1 MIINSEFTDF
11 IGVFDLDLRDDH
23 IDKFIDYYK
32 TCEKYKVSH
41 TRNITHTH
49 ADKDRTYAGH
59 IQDNLVAVGPD
70 PASYR
75 HKHDVGPT
83 VYRMV
88 NHKAGEMSTLYNDI
102 IRECWQQY
110 SNKYFTLQVL
120 EVETYNANIQRTLPG
135 QGYHTWHYE
144 NDFRSRAALPRVLA
158 SMMYLNDVDD
168 GGETEFLYQSKRFS
182 PKKGRVLL
190 WPAQF
195 THTHRGNPPLSGEKY
210 IITSWIE
217 TSSSVIDI

>member
-11 IGVFDLDLRDDH
+11 IGVFDLDIRDDH
-23 IDKFIDYYK
+23 LDKFIDFYK
-32 TCEKYKVSH
+32 TCEKYKVSF

-49 ADKDRTYAGH
+49 ADTKKTYAGH

-70 PASYR
+70 PASYH
-75 HKHDVGPT
+75 HKQEVGPT
-83 VYRMV
+83 VFRMV
-88 NHKAGEMSTLYNDI
+88 NHKAGEMCTLYNDI

-110 SNKYFTLQVL
+110 SDKYFSLQVL

-135 QGYHTWHYE
+135 EGYHTWHCE
-144 NDFRSRAALPRVLA
+144 NDCRSREALPRVLA

-217 TSSSVIDI
+217 TSSSMMNI

>member
-1 MIINSEFTDF
+1 MVINSEFVDY
-11 IGVFDLDLRDDH
+11 IGVFDLDLRDDM
-23 IDKFIDYYK
+23 IDKFIDYFK

-41 TRNITHTH
+41 SRNVLHGH
-49 ADKDRTYAGH
+49 SNKDRTYAGH
-59 IQDNLVAVGPD
+59 IQDSLVAVGPD
-70 PASYR
+70 PASF
-75 HKHDVGPT
+75 HPKSDVGPT

-88 NHKAGEMSTLYNDI
+88 NHKSGELCTLYNEI
-102 IRECWQQY
+102 ISECWEHY
-110 SNKYFTLQVL
+110 SNKYFTLLSL

-135 QGYHTWHYE
+135 QGYHTWHAE
-144 NDFRSRAALPRVLA
+144 NDFKTRASLPRVLA
-158 SMMYLNDVDD
+158 TMMYLNDVDD

-195 THTHRGNPPLSGEKY
+195 THVHRGNPPLSGEKY

-217 TSSSVIDI
+217 TRSSSMDC